1 VSLFRKRINGTYLLD
16 KREFNSRLKKMLG
29 FSPGNLDLYEIAF
42 IHRSATFTL
51 PSGKKVNNERLEY
64 LGDAVLDA
72 ILSDY
77 LFEKFPDANEGFL
90 TKIRSRI
97 VNRDVLNELSV
108 SMGINKI
115 LISKIN
121 SSHLTKN
128 LYGDAFEALIGAV
141 FLDKGFKKTKKV
153 FIKNVLNKYLDLDLI
168 VKTDTDYKSLVFE
181 WVQKHKSNLIFT
193 YNEEYDFNLKKSVF
207 STVLFIDKKEFGEG
221 HGSSKKEAEQEA
233 ACLAWIS
240 CLAMLLSSS
249 LESNRQTMSP
259 FSTRLSREPRVFLA
273 SKAPISCMAD
283 LSKLDCKLA

>member
-1 VSLFRKRINGTYLLD
+1 MSLFHRRTNGTYLLD
-16 KREFNSRLKKMLG
+16 KREFSSRLKKILG
-29 FSPGNLDLYEIAF
+29 FSPGNLELYEIAF

-51 PSGKKVNNERLEY
+51 PNGKKVNNERLEY

-97 VNRDVLNELSV
+97 VNRDVLNQLAI

-128 LYGDAFEALIGAV
+128 LYGDAFEALIGSV
-141 FLDKGFKKTKKV
+141 FLDKGFRKTKKL
-153 FIKNVLNKYLDLDLI
+153 FINNVLNKYLNLNLI
-168 VKTDTDYKSLVFE
+168 VKTDSDYKSLVFE
-181 WVQKHKSNLIFT
+181 WVQKHKSTLGFS

-207 STVLFIDKKEFGEG
+207 STILSIDKQELGVG

-233 ACLAWIS
+233 ASQAW
-240 CLAMLLSSS
+240 
-249 LESNRQTMSP
+249 Q
-259 FSTRLSREPRVFLA
+259 
-273 SKAPISCMAD
+273 
-283 LSKLDCKLA
+283 KLKDNFGS